1 MSHAKNPRN
10 RDRGRAGRAN
20 KSKEPDPFRHLRGDK
35 ERSRQ
40 DAGAP
45 RGRPSDF
52 RPEYIEI
59 AGRLALL
66 GLTDVE
72 IAGAL
77 GTSEP
82 TLNKWKRDHPQ
93 FAEELK
99 HGKQVPDSNVAA
111 SLYARAIGYEH
122 KSVKIFNA
130 GGAPLVVPFTE
141 HFAPDVTACIFWLKN
156 RQPRLW
162 RDAVDHKHS
171 GEVAGL
177 PDDVLK
183 VMRRLA
189 AEKSKG
195 PGPKSHGGKA

>member
-1 MSHAKNPRN
+1 MSHAKNPRKP
-10 RDRGRAGRAN
+10 RAGQAS
-20 KSKEPDPFRHLRGDK
+20 KSKDPFRHLRADK
-35 ERSRQ
+35 ESRRQ
-40 DAGAP
+40 NAGAP
-45 RGRPSDF
+45 KGRPSDF
-52 RPEYIEI
+52 RPEYIAI

-99 HGKQVPDSNVAA
+99 RGKQVPDSNVAA
-111 SLYARAIGYEH
+111 SLYERAIGYSHE
-122 KSVKIFNA
+122 SVKIFNA

-141 HFAPDVTACIFWLKN
+141 HFPPDVTACIFWLKN

-189 AEKSKG
+189 AERSKQQS
-195 PGPKSHGGKA
+195 PKPNGGKA